1 MSVKKKTSIPLPHP
15 EISCLEK
22 KNALHY
28 HYIIAIPPAFM
39 AGFLRDPKMKL
50 IADNKC
56 FVCGREN
63 PAGLR
68 IPFKVDIEKKTISC
82 EFTAGHEYQGFK
94 GITHGGIIATLLDE
108 AMVRLAFDLGIY
120 AVTAS
125 IEVRYIN
132 PLMSGEK
139 VHVSAS
145 ITKEARKL
153 LEAEAEAMTIDGKAV
168 AKAKGKLIRIL
179 GSVMK

>member
-1 MSVKKKTSIPLPHP
+1 
-15 EISCLEK
+15 
-22 KNALHY
+22 
-28 HYIIAIPPAFM
+28 
-39 AGFLRDPKMKL
+39 MKL

-63 PAGLR
+63 PSGLQ
-68 IPFKVDIEKKTISC
+68 IPFKVDKENKTITC
-82 EFTAGHEYQGFK
+82 EFTPGPEYQGFK

-145 ITKEARKL
+145 ITKEAKKL
-153 LEAEAEAMTIDGKAV
+153 LEAKAEAHTPDGKRV
-168 AKAKGKLIRIL
+168 AKAEAKLIK
-179 GSVMK
+179 M

>member
-1 MSVKKKTSIPLPHP
+1 
-15 EISCLEK
+15 
-22 KNALHY
+22 
-28 HYIIAIPPAFM
+28 M
-39 AGFLRDPKMKL
+39 AGFLRDLQMKL

-63 PAGLR
+63 PAGLQ
-68 IPFKVDIEKKTISC
+68 IPFKADIEKKTISC
-82 EFTAGHEYQGFK
+82 EFTAGQEYQGFQ
-94 GITHGGIIATLLDE
+94 GITHGGIIAALLDE

-125 IEVRYIN
+125 IEIRYIN

-145 ITKEARKL
+145 ITKEAKKL
-153 LEAEAEAMTIDGKAV
+153 LEAEAEAMTIDGKTV
-168 AKAKGKLIRIL
+168 AKAKGKLIRI
-179 GSVMK
+179 

>member
-1 MSVKKKTSIPLPHP
+1 MGGEYSTVVKLV
-15 EISCLEK
+15 
-22 KNALHY
+22 
-28 HYIIAIPPAFM
+28 
-39 AGFLRDPKMKL
+39 
-50 IADNKC
+50 ADNKC

-63 PAGLR
+63 PSGLK
-68 IPFKVDIEKKTISC
+68 IPFKVDREKKTITC
-82 EFTAGHEYQGFK
+82 EFTPGTEYQGFK

-139 VHVSAS
+139 IHVSAS
-145 ITKEARKL
+145 ITKEAKRL
-153 LEAEAEAMTIDGKAV
+153 LEAEAEAHTPDGKPV
-168 AKAKGKLIRIL
+168 AKAKAKLIR
-179 GSVMK
+179 V

>member
-1 MSVKKKTSIPLPHP
+1 MGGEYSEGL
-15 EISCLEK
+15 
-22 KNALHY
+22 
-28 HYIIAIPPAFM
+28 
-39 AGFLRDPKMKL
+39 MKL

-63 PAGLR
+63 PAGLK
-68 IPFKVDIEKKTISC
+68 IPFKVDRENKTISC
-82 EFTAGHEYQGFK
+82 EFTPGPEYQGFK

-125 IEVRYIN
+125 IEVRYIA
-132 PLMSGEK
+132 PLNSGEN

-153 LEAEAEAMTIDGKAV
+153 LEAEAEAHTPDGKPV
-168 AKAKGKLIRIL
+168 AKAKAKLIR
-179 GSVMK
+179 V